1 MQNADI
7 DSPLCLELEGAGSD
21 VLCKIASTTQ
31 KPLRWEPRGIGALD
45 LEALANRLLLL
56 PPFVLRSSPVLPP
69 LETPSVV
76 GPSAL
81 KDVSNYMA

>member
-1 MQNADI
+1 MCAGCPPGVQITGI

-45 LEALANRLLLL
+45 MEALANRLLLL
-56 PPFVLRSSPVLPP
+56 PPVVLRSPSVLPP
-69 LETPSVV
+69 LETTSVV
-76 GPSAL
+76 R
-81 KDVSNYMA
+81 